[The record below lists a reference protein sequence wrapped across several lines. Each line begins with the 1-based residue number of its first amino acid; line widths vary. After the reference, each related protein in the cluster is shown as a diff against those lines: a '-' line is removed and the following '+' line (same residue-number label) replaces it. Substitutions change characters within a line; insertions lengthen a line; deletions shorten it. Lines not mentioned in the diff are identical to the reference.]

1 MICPSCRERHHE
13 ECRGGSWCDCQHRP
27 GSAAPASG
35 APAAAGRR
43 PGSADG
49 GKAEPP
55 VNWRRQ
61 G

>member
-1 MICPSCRERHHE
+1 MEDMICQSCRERHHE
-13 ECRGGSWCDCQHRP
+13 ECRGGSWCDCQHHP
-27 GSAAPASG
+27 APAAPAPG
-35 APAAAGRR
+35 ADRGTD
-43 PGSADG
+43 SASG